1 MVNLTLAPSRR
12 ISSFLSLITS
22 PKLSELF
29 ILFEPSPESLTLY
42 KVIVRRK
49 YNRYVQSKSTLQVVN
64 IIVFR

>member
-12 ISSFLSLITS
+12 ISSFLSFTS